1 MPVLNIMGVRND
13 PRSNPGICLEYNYL
27 FFYAGRSIPMNQMVG
42 CKQPY
47 QSTDSLTGQTK
58 TGCFNNKGQ
67 YVGDVGDHSRGIW
80 HYQIGKDRGI
90 VKTISLSKT
99 DSTGLA
105 EVRFEQEGY
114 DGLKQ
119 LRVLYDVTIKS
130 YLDISAFPGNYIYVE
145 PRGFDIGAQTPDGI
159 DLTQIGIGGYHM
171 IYKTEHTIS
180 PGTAETTIHAKWVAS
195 NSPSREI
202 APPPAG
208 NNPPAKCS
216 LS

>member
-1 MPVLNIMGVRND
+1 
-13 PRSNPGICLEYNYL
+13 
-27 FFYAGRSIPMNQMVG
+27 MVG

-47 QSTDSLTGQTK
+47 TKQDSNGSEQF
-58 TGCFNNKGQ
+58 GCFNSRGDK
-67 YVGDVGDHSRGIW
+67 VGETGDHSRGIW

-130 YLDISAFPGNYIYVE
+130 FLDVSAFPGNYIYVE

-171 IYKTEHTIS
+171 IYKTDHTIS
-180 PGTAETTIHAKWVAS
+180 PGTVETTIHAKWVAA
-195 NSPSREI
+195 NSPSKEI
-202 APPPAG
+202 TPPPTADAA
-208 NNPPAKCS
+208 PAKCS
-216 LS
+216 TP